1 MPSLLAPVCLIALV
15 ASAPDH
21 AALVSVRRLSAPA
34 DVAIVTAAVREGSA
48 AELPTRDALAYRLL
62 ALGYNARETADIVTG
77 RTTKADVDRAH
88 ARRLAGYREPAPV
101 IHPLTMGTGV
111 PGAHVARVTIAVPP
125 ARVRPVVQAPVR
137 AVATPPAAPSRVR
150 TPVRAQP
157 VPSRIETSVID
168 AAIDRYARLHAV
180 DPALVRA
187 IIGEESGFRH
197 AARSPVGAIGLMQ
210 LMPGTARRLGV
221 NPYVAEQNIEGG
233 IRYLAEQLRA
243 FGRIELAL
251 VAYNAGPV
259 FAERYA
265 RGETGLYNE
274 TRG

>member
-101 IHPLTMGTGV
+101 IHPLTVGTGV
-111 PGAHVARVTIAVPP
+111 PGAHVARVTIAVP
-125 ARVRPVVQAPVR
+125 
-137 AVATPPAAPSRVR
+137 
-150 TPVRAQP
+150 PVRAQP

-265 RGETGLYNE
+265 RGETGL
-274 TRG
+274 